1 MLLKSWLVKDLS
13 RYIKILADEN
23 VKLDLVKFISSKGVN
38 IIYAPKGIK
47 NSELF
52 SFASKQG
59 RILLTNDSDFLNTS
73 LYPLKSGPGVIL
85 LRIHP
90 PELSELKAVM
100 LKLLKEFSP
109 QDIRGKS
116 LVLRQD
122 SIEVIE

>member
-1 MLLKSWLVKDLS
+1 MKDLS
-13 RYIKILADEN
+13 QYINILADEN

-38 IIYAPKGIK
+38 IIYAPRGIK

-73 LYPLKSGPGVIL
+73 LYPIKFSPGVIL

-90 PELSELKAVM
+90 PELSKLKIGM
-100 LKLLKEFSP
+100 LKLLKEFSSK
-109 QDIRGKS
+109 DIKGKA
-116 LVLRQD
+116 LVLREE
-122 SIEVIE
+122 SIEVIG

>member
-1 MLLKSWLVKDLS
+1 M
-13 RYIKILADEN
+13 ADEN

-73 LYPLKSGPGVIL
+73 LYPIKSSPGVIL

-116 LVLRQD
+116 LVLRQE
-122 SIEVIE
+122 SIEIIE